1 MRIPPY
7 YQYPSWQRFFAGA
20 AIGAL
25 ISWFV
30 FLYMFGVL
38 QEKQVRHVNELN
50 EQIADLQ
57 NEIRIWQE
65 DYIHYNKEM
74 KKKLTVQD
82 VSVHLANAEQY
93 KLDSYTT
100 FRIEDSVKEDLSH
113 LITKDIETVYNSR
126 ELIERAIENKTYT
139 IHEKTYRLELHTLT
153 IFTLLAVEVKLAPL
167 P

>member
-1 MRIPPY
+1 MRISPH
-7 YQYPSWQRFFAGA
+7 YQSPSWQRFFAGA

-30 FLYMFGVL
+30 FLYIFGVL
-38 QEKQVRHVNELN
+38 QEKQARHVNELN

-82 VSVHLANAEQY
+82 VSVHLANAKQY

-126 ELIERAIENKTYT
+126 DLIKRAIENKTYT
-139 IHEKTYRLELHTLT
+139 IHEKPYRLQIHTLT
-153 IFTLLAVEVKLAPL
+153 IFTILAVEVKLTPL